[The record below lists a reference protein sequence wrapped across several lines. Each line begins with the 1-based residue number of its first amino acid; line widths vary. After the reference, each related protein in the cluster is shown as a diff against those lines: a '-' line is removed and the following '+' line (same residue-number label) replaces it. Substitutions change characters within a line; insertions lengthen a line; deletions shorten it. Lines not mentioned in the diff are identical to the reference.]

1 MSIPERDLADMGN
14 ELKLSIGRLLA
25 LARRDFLARALGHV
39 RERQGQPLSEAQLA
53 ILPFL
58 EPSGMRAS
66 ALAERSG
73 LSKQR
78 VAKIVGEYERLGII
92 RRRPDPDD
100 GRATIIVFTDKGRR
114 FLKRNAEARHAVEE
128 HYVSI
133 LGAKRLEELKKDLA
147 RLVYGPK
154 T

>member
-1 MSIPERDLADMGN
+1 
-14 ELKLSIGRLLA
+14 
-25 LARRDFLARALGHV
+25 
-39 RERQGQPLSEAQLA
+39 
-53 ILPFL
+53 
-58 EPSGMRAS
+58 
-66 ALAERSG
+66 
-73 LSKQR
+73 
-78 VAKIVGEYERLGII
+78 VGEYERLGII